1 MRIISKSRLKKFWED
16 HGQAERVLQEWYFI
30 VDKAKWKSFDDLRKI
45 YPSAY
50 QVSVKSGKTTTV
62 FDIGGNKYRLIAAV
76 HYNKQTVYILD
87 VMTHAEYDK
96 DAWKNKF

>member
-1 MRIISKSRLKKFWED
+1 MRIISKSRLKSFWED
-16 HGQAERVLQEWYFI
+16 HGQAEWILQEWYSI
-30 VDKAKWKSFDDLRKI
+30 VGKAKWKSFDELRKI
-45 YPSAY
+45 YPSAD

-62 FDIGGNKYRLIAAV
+62 FNIGGNKYRLIAAV

-96 DAWKNKF
+96 NAWKNKF